1 MDVTSVAAAVPL
13 SSSSIVLL
21 PVSEERWPLHCSEV
35 QKHFVTS
42 VHLHM
47 CGRREGVKR
56 KIWYYFIPPLMSFF
70 FFLRKKSQLLW
81 FIALHGHREN
91 KIICIPSKDS
101 FPLETMHFFFC
112 VAYGYGK
119 SDVRTSPW
127 CIYVNYKKGSEWCSL
142 VWNIS
147 KCIHPSEWMCLRTI
161 PHWISCAGECMGDA
175 MKWEAQLSI
184 ELIRRVITLQQ

>member
-1 MDVTSVAAAVPL
+1 MWEEGGREEKDL
-13 SSSSIVLL
+13 VLFH
-21 PVSEERWPLHCSEV
+21 P
-35 QKHFVTS
+35 
-42 VHLHM
+42 
-47 CGRREGVKR
+47 
-56 KIWYYFIPPLMSFF
+56 SFDELF
-70 FFLRKKSQLLW
+70 LFLRKKSQMLW

-91 KIICIPSKDS
+91 KIICIPSKGS
-101 FPLETMHFFFC
+101 FPLEMMHFSFC

-119 SDVRTSPW
+119 SVVRTSLW

-161 PHWISCAGECMGDA
+161 PHWISCAGECMGDT